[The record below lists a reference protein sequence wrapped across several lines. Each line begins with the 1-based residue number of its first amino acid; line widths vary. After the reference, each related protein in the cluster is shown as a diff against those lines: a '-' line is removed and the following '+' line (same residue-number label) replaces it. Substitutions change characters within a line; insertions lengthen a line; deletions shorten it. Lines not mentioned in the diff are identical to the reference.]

1 MQNNHKERTTYCQ
14 SGQLVNNSRTVNT
27 LKI

>member
-14 SGQLVNNSRTVNT
+14 SGQRVNNSRTVNT